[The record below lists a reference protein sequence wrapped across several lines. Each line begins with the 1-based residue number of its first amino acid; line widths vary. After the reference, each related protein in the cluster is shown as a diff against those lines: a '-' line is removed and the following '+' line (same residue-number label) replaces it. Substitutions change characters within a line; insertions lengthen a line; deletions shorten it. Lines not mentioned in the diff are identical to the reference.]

1 MRSRTKWWVKWA
13 CLACLMV
20 APQSVL
26 AQVFSVGPP
35 ATETP
40 FPLMWGERDEG
51 FFFAMEAVFM
61 RMNNPLKSQVVA
73 QRGIY
78 DFVGDIRGYGP
89 PRDIFEDDDP
99 TEDPPPVFV
108 GTIASS
114 SLGTPGQFVGSGAA
128 ALTTTDI
135 GSPTF
140 QPGTRLTFG
149 YRLRNGIAFELNYM
163 ALTAARRTAQAGII
177 PPPGFPFIG
186 RDLAETFL
194 SAPFYNYSPFLAGP
208 IRDVISGVDIG
219 NPDGSGGSSLFVPQ
233 APEDLRNFGGY
244 IVPAYGI
251 ANGAEIFEQSFRQRF
266 ATGELNARVPLFQG
280 EVTRTYWIGGFKYIG
295 MQERYRLR
303 IVDFGLG
310 DVNDGSITQSPTFV
324 MVYTNKITNRFYG
337 MTIGCGSEAYL
348 GMGWA
353 VSVEARV
360 GAAAETSRVVTQV
373 ERGDGNY
380 QLKHTSNQISA
391 VTNFQAGGYLWWYP
405 IEGIQL
411 RVGYEYL
418 GIVGARRSPNPVD
431 FDLGRLQPEVKGT
444 YFSLDGF
451 VAGVAF
457 IF

>member
-1 MRSRTKWWVKWA
+1 MRSRTKWWLKWA
-13 CLACLMV
+13 CVACLLV

-26 AQVFSVGPP
+26 AQGFSVGPP

-61 RMNNPLKSQVVA
+61 RMNNPLKAQWVA
-73 QRGIY
+73 QRGLW
-78 DFVGDIRGYGP
+78 DFTGEIRGYGSAV
-89 PRDIFEDDDP
+89 DIFEDDDP
-99 TEDPPPVFV
+99 TSDPPPRFV
-108 GTIASS
+108 TTIASDTP
-114 SLGTPGQFVGSGAA
+114 GVPGQFVGSGAV
-128 ALTTTDI
+128 ALTTRDI
-135 GSPTF
+135 GGEQF
-140 QPGTRLTFG
+140 QPGTRMTIG

-177 PPPGFPFIG
+177 PPPGVG
-186 RDLAETFL
+186 VGADYADSFL

-208 IRDVISGVDIG
+208 IRDVISGVNLG
-219 NPDGSGGSSLFVPQ
+219 PTFFVPA
-233 APEDLRNFGGY
+233 APADLNEFGSY

-266 ATGELNARVPLFQG
+266 ATGELMARVPLFQG
-280 EVTRTYWIGGFKYIG
+280 EVTRTYWTGGFKYIG

-310 DVNDGSITQSPTFV
+310 GSNDGSVTQSPAFV
-324 MVYTNKITNRFYG
+324 MEYTNKITNRFYG
-337 MTIGCGSEAYL
+337 MMIGCGSEAYL

-353 VSVEARV
+353 ISVEARV
-360 GAAAETSRVVTQV
+360 GASAQASRVVTEV

-380 QLKHTSNQISA
+380 QLKHTSNQITA
-391 VTNFQAGGYLWWYP
+391 VTQFQAGGYLWWYP

-418 GIVGARRSPNPVD
+418 GIVGARRSPNPID

-444 YFSLDGF
+444 YFSLDGI